1 MCWGDSVSFQGV
13 FRRQRPSWI
22 LEDPPSEKGYHT
34 DPLLG
39 IFQKVHPGY
48 QGTRY
53 SCTFPRGGGYLSG
66 GGSTGILSAVG
77 IITRTSWLIP
87 LACHTTRGT
96 PSASGTGS
104 ILNDSRMQVPDRQI
118 VPARCE
124 YRIRRVTIRTNR
136 SRILS
141 LKSRR
146 Y

>member
-1 MCWGDSVSFQGV
+1 MDSRGLDSHPTR
-13 FRRQRPSWI
+13 RRQKVTTLTPPRDFPESTSW
-22 LEDPPSEKGYHT
+22 
-34 DPLLG
+34 
-39 IFQKVHPGY
+39 VPGNQVQLY
-48 QGTRY
+48 
-53 SCTFPRGGGYLSG
+53 FPRGGEYLSEG
-66 GGSTGILSAVG
+66 VSTGILSTDG

-104 ILNDSRMQVPDRQI
+104 ILNDSRMRVPDRQI